1 MEERSMNRARG
12 VVSLF
17 LLVLALIGL
26 VVVGPG
32 WAQAKPELT
41 VALSSFST
49 EVLDPALGG
58 HIVKYYLSL
67 MFDYLVGTTPD
78 GQPSRDGGL
87 ANRGENSSDYKR
99 WTFHLRKGVKF
110 HTGEEMTSEDVKFSL
125 QRAMGKRS
133 TTGYAGPLRTLIQ
146 DIETPAPD
154 RVVIVTKD
162 PTLIIPTYLS
172 RSLSTEG
179 MVLPKKYIEAN
190 GDDVFARKP
199 VGSGPYKFVEQ
210 VTGSHIKLTAMDNH
224 WRIGTPRYRNVTFKL
239 VPEETTRIA
248 LLRRGEVEVADVSR
262 ERVKE
267 LEKENFPVHFRRD
280 EAILHMWWAL
290 GPDGLPMPVKDKRV
304 REAMNIAVDRAE
316 IAQSIFA
323 GKADPAAIPMG
334 LSWSF
339 KDIGLKVTPEMAYS
353 YDPARAK
360 KLLADAGHG
369 GGFSLDVYAF
379 QLPGLPEGK
388 AFAEAMSG
396 YWEKIGIKTKLIPVD
411 YPAFRK
417 LWVDRKIPGSVG
429 YYNIANRDW
438 IGAYAL
444 LDKMAY
450 TPSKAN
456 DTVNDAEID
465 GMIAQVMRQTDREK
479 INALMRNIFT
489 RLRSEHYGMPIVYLH
504 SPYATS
510 KKLGKWN
517 PGSVMYDLFFD
528 ELASG
533 K

>member
-1 MEERSMNRARG
+1 MNRARG

-87 ANRGENSSDYKR
+87 ANRWENSSDYKR

-110 HTGEEMTSEDVKFSL
+110 HNGDDVTSEDVKWSL
-125 QRAMGKRS
+125 MRAIGKRS

-154 RVVIVTKD
+154 RVVIVTKES
-162 PTLIIPTYLS
+162 TLIIPTYLS

-179 MVLPKKYIEAN
+179 MVLPKKYIEQV

-210 VTGSHIKLTAMDNH
+210 VTGSHIKLAAVDNH
-224 WRIGTPRYRNVTFKL
+224 WRIGVPKYKNMIFKL

-248 LLRRGEVEVADVSR
+248 LLRRGDVDVADVSR

-267 LEKENFPVHFRRD
+267 LEKESFPVHFRRE
-280 EAILHMWWAL
+280 EAILSMWWILA
-290 GPDGLPMPVKDKRV
+290 PEGLPAPMKDKRV
-304 REAMNIAVDRAE
+304 REAMNVAIDRAE

-323 GKADPAAIPMG
+323 GKADPAAIPLG
-334 LSWSF
+334 LSWAF
-339 KDIGLKVTPEMAYS
+339 KDIGFKVTPEMAYP

-360 KLLADAGHG
+360 KLLADAGVG
-369 GGFSLDVYAF
+369 AGFPLDVYAF

-388 AFAEAMSG
+388 AFAEAVSG
-396 YWEKIGIKTKLIPVD
+396 YWEKIAIT
-411 YPAFRK
+411 
-417 LWVDRKIPGSVG
+417 
-429 YYNIANRDW
+429 
-438 IGAYAL
+438 
-444 LDKMAY
+444 
-450 TPSKAN
+450 
-456 DTVNDAEID
+456 
-465 GMIAQVMRQTDREK
+465 
-479 INALMRNIFT
+479 
-489 RLRSEHYGMPIVYLH
+489 
-504 SPYATS
+504 
-510 KKLGKWN
+510 
-517 PGSVMYDLFFD
+517 
-528 ELASG
+528 
-533 K
+533 

>member
-1 MEERSMNRARG
+1 MKKSWIVA
-12 VVSLF
+12 VSL
-17 LLVLALIGL
+17 LSLALASLGMAER
-26 VVVGPG
+26 G
-32 WAQAKPELT
+32 WAQAKPDLT
-41 VALSSFST
+41 IALSSFST
-49 EVLDPALGG
+49 ETLDPALGG
-58 HIVKYYLSL
+58 HIVKYYLS
-67 MFDYLVGTTPD
+67 MIFDYLVGTTPD
-78 GQPSRDGGL
+78 GQPSKDGGL
-87 ANRGENSSDYKR
+87 ATRWENSPDHKR
-99 WTFHLRKGVKF
+99 WTFYLRKGVKF
-110 HTGEEMTSEDVKFSL
+110 HNGDDVTSEDVKFSL
-125 QRAMGKRS
+125 QRATGKRS

-172 RSLSTEG
+172 RSLTTEG
-179 MVLPKKYIEAN
+179 MVLPKKYIEA
-190 GDDVFARKP
+190 GGEDAFARKP

-210 VTGSHIKLTAMDNH
+210 VTGSHIKLTAVDAPH
-224 WRIGTPRYRNVTFKL
+224 WRIGTPKYKNMIFKL

-248 LLRRGEVEVADVSR
+248 LLRRGEVDVADVSR
-262 ERVKE
+262 DRVKE
-267 LEKENFPVHFRRD
+267 LEKESFPIYFRRE
-280 EAILHMWWAL
+280 EAILSMWWVF
-290 GPDGLPMPVKDKRV
+290 GPDGWTPPAKDKRV
-304 REAMNIAVDRAE
+304 REAMNLAIDRTE

-323 GKADPAAIPMG
+323 GRAEPAAIPMG

-339 KDIGLKVTPEMAYS
+339 KDIGLKVTPEMVYP

-360 KLLADAGHG
+360 KLLADAGHA
-369 GGFSLDVYAF
+369 GGFSLDVYAY

-388 AFAEAMSG
+388 AFAEAVSG
-396 YWEKIGIKTKLIPVD
+396 YWEKIGIKPKLIPVD

-417 LWVDRKIPGSVG
+417 TWVDRKAPGAIG

-438 IGAYAL
+438 IGTYAL
-444 LDKMAY
+444 LEKQAY

-456 DTVNDAEID
+456 DTVNDPEVD
-465 GMIAQVMRQTDREK
+465 GMIAQVLRQTDREK
-479 INALMRNIFT
+479 INALMRNIYT
-489 RLRSEHYGMPIVYLH
+489 RMRSEHSGMPIVYLH